1 MEEQQ
6 AEHGAIKTPEQ
17 PVAGFAQQDSH
28 KSNDKN
34 GKVPFVA
41 LEEMI
46 YQDIE
51 QPNEEQHQNEINRAD
66 GGEGGK
72 QLIRITYAAD

>member
-1 MEEQQ
+1 MEEHQ

-28 KSNDKN
+28 KSNDQN
-34 GKVPFVA
+34 GNVSFVA
-41 LEEMI
+41 LEEMV
-46 YQDIE
+46 YQEIE
-51 QPNEEQHQNEINRAD
+51 QPNGEQQQNEINRAD
-66 GGEGGK
+66 GGKGGK